1 MKLTCPFMYNGRQVP
16 KSGCIGKCSNVLPV
30 PRDTT
35 WIEQIYTNICVKR
48 QIHASN
54 SLGNDDTSCLKL
66 KWWLV
71 LGGGS
76 YDGDGREEKENEIGT
91 FQHPFLCRSLSL
103 SLSLS
108 FSFSIVHSYGTPIEE
123 NKAIYSCLQSI
134 FKHCIH
140 SNERSVLVLFYT
152 CGHCKVKWPLVPPSM
167 TWHVDSV
174 IFLFIVDRVLLK
186 DTVCVNDNQF
196 PRIVMI
202 TRLQSKIWV
211 VKSLQ
216 E

>member
-1 MKLTCPFMYNGRQVP
+1 MCFLCHATQLG
-16 KSGCIGKCSNVLPV
+16 
-30 PRDTT
+30 
-35 WIEQIYTNICVKR
+35 QIYINICVK
-48 QIHASN
+48 IHASN

-66 KWWLV
+66 KWWFRRRELWWW
-71 LGGGS
+71 
-76 YDGDGREEKENEIGT
+76 REEKENEIGT

-140 SNERSVLVLFYT
+140 SIERSVLVLFYT